1 MKFIRFTQIAALLV
15 LVAGS
20 ARAADA
26 WAQLKLGMTSIQAVA
41 VVGAPLQRSSG
52 QGFQVWTY
60 DNRAELVFYG
70 PLIGWTEPHIAE
82 ATARSVDVWQN
93 SANAKTTKR
102 YTLPHPFSLD
112 KPVATR
118 TEVVQTSFLPAY
130 RRRY

>member
-70 PLIGWTEPHIAE
+70 PLIGWTTHCRCNGAFRRRVAKFSQRQDYE
-82 ATARSVDVWQN
+82 ALHTA
-93 SANAKTTKR
+93 
-102 YTLPHPFSLD
+102 
-112 KPVATR
+112 
-118 TEVVQTSFLPAY
+118 TSFLAG
-130 RRRY
+130 